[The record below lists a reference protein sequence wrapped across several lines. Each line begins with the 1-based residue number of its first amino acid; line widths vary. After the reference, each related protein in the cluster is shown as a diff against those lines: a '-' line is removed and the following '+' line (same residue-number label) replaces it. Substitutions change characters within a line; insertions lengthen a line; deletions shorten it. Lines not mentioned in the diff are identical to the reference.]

1 VSSHIARMIL
11 TMMRHEP
18 NKRSAINIKYTPELV
33 SACEDAGLQ
42 VAHFEREK
50 EPTGVETMVWGT
62 EEALK
67 HGGGSRGRAP
77 DVIFDRG
84 AYGKEAMIRI
94 FDTTAVDVVKRLRKL
109 LNGGTEED
117 E

>member
-1 VSSHIARMIL
+1 
-11 TMMRHEP
+11 
-18 NKRSAINIKYTPELV
+18 
-33 SACEDAGLQ
+33 
-42 VAHFEREK
+42 
-50 EPTGVETMVWGT
+50 MVWGT

-67 HGGGSRGRAP
+67 HGGRGRVP

-94 FDTTAVDVVKRLRKL
+94 FDTTAVGVVKRLRRL

-117 E
+117 EGE